1 MRKLLKYLKGYE
13 KESIIGPLFKML
25 EASFELIVPIVM
37 AHIIDV
43 GIKNQDQNYIIRC
56 AMILVVLGVLGL
68 ASSLTAQYFAAKA
81 ALGFGTAL
89 RKDLFH
95 HINSLSYTEI
105 DKLGTSALITRMTSD
120 INQAQSGVNMVLRL
134 FLRSPFIV
142 IGAFIMAFT
151 ISPKVT
157 IIFMIAIPILAFI
170 IYGVI
175 AITIPIYKK
184 VQRQLDVV
192 SKKTRE
198 NLVGV
203 RVIRAFRRQESE
215 KQAFLETSDRLYDK
229 QVVAGKISALLN
241 PLTYVVVNLAIVAI
255 IWNGGKQVE
264 RGIITQ
270 GDVIALVNYMTQI
283 LLALVALSNLIIS
296 FTKATASAGR
306 INEVFELTSTLIDD
320 NNTERPIQ
328 ETEYRIE
335 FNDVDFAY
343 EGSKETAI
351 SKLNLKVKAG
361 ESVGIIG
368 GTGSG
373 KSTLVHLIPRFYDV
387 TKGEVLVDGENV
399 KEYPFSQLRS
409 KIGMVPQRAV
419 LFKGTIRQNMQWGKD
434 NATDEE
440 IWKALE
446 IAQAKE
452 FVEQKSDGLD
462 TMVSQG
468 GTNLSGGQRQ
478 RLTIARALVGNP
490 EILILDDSASALD
503 FATDAKLRKAIAH
516 DINECTVFIVS
527 QRASSIR
534 HCDQIV
540 VLDDGNVVGIGTHE
554 QLLETCEVYQEICNS
569 QV

>member
-1 MRKLLKYLKGYE
+1 
-13 KESIIGPLFKML
+13 
-25 EASFELIVPIVM
+25 
-37 AHIIDV
+37 
-43 GIKNQDQNYIIRC
+43 
-56 AMILVVLGVLGL
+56 
-68 ASSLTAQYFAAKA
+68 
-81 ALGFGTAL
+81 
-89 RKDLFH
+89 
-95 HINSLSYTEI
+95 
-105 DKLGTSALITRMTSD
+105 
-120 INQAQSGVNMVLRL
+120 MVLRL